1 MIKVLVEKSKDG
13 TYWGTT
19 QNIPGVVSGDGAT
32 FEQMKKALYD
42 GMEMYLEDIEEQDKK
57 VFNKLKSGYE
67 FEYKMSLEDFFN
79 KFPEIKI
86 SNLANRMNISP
97 SLMRQYSSGN
107 TYISESRIRQI
118 ENTIHQLGNELQS
131 VYF

>member
-19 QNIPGVVSGDGAT
+19 QNIPGVVSGDGKS
-32 FEQMKKALYD
+32 FEQMKKSLYE
-42 GMEMYLEDIEEQDKK
+42 GMEMYIEDIEEQDKK
-57 VFNKLKSGYE
+57 VFNKLKLGYE

-107 TYISESRIRQI
+107 TYISETRIRQI
-118 ENTIHQLGNELQS
+118 ENTIHQLGNELQA